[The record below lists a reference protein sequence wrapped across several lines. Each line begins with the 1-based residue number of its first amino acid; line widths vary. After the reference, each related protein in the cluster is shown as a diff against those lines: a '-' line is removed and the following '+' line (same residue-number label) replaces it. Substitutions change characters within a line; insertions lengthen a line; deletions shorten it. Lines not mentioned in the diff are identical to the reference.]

1 MEIRNRTPLPA
12 GLNVT
17 LDKRAAEH
25 LVLCVKG
32 TWAISNSGRLKFADE
47 QSKILVVDE
56 CVGEPGLS
64 SVRYEADF
72 GPMKRTTDCALV
84 GTAVAPKKGTKDMEV
99 SFTIAGLKQRAQVSG
114 ARHWT
119 GGVLGAWIPSSAETF
134 ERAPLQWELAVGGTD
149 HTPEDPLKHSM
160 DERNPLGR
168 GFRAKNSKL
177 EKGGS
182 ALPQILLPGKANDP
196 VGFGFT
202 GAHWKHRREYAGTYD
217 KAWQEERC
225 PLLPLDFDDRFFNS
239 AAPGLVAPKYLRGGE
254 SVEVL
259 GCTASGKLAF
269 KLPSVTLTAEAAV
282 GGPLEPMKMALN
294 TVTVDTDAMRLFLTW
309 RGALHI
315 HKRLPRL
322 EFVTL
327 DAEGIA

>member
-12 GLNVT
+12 ALNIV
-17 LDKRAAEH
+17 LDKRAAEQ

-32 TWAISNSGRLKFADE
+32 TWTISKSGRLTLAEEPKE
-47 QSKILVVDE
+47 ILAADE

-64 SVRYEADF
+64 SVRYEADM
-72 GPMKRTTDCALV
+72 GPMKLTTDCALV
-84 GTAVAPKKGTKDMEV
+84 GSAIAPKRGTKEMEIA
-99 SFTIAGLKQRAQVSG
+99 FTIAGLKQRAQV
-114 ARHWT
+114 T
-119 GGVLGAWIPSSAETF
+119 GERRLAGGMLGAWIPSAPEAF
-134 ERAPLQWELAVGGTD
+134 ERVPLQWEYAVGGTD
-149 HTPEDPLKHSM
+149 HSPEDPLKHSM

-168 GFRAKNSKL
+168 GFRTKNTKL
-177 EKGGS
+177 EKGAS
-182 ALPQILLPGKANDP
+182 LLPQMLTPGKANDP

-202 GAHWKHRREYAGTYD
+202 GGHWIHRRKYAGTYD

-225 PLLPLDFDDRFFNS
+225 PLLPLDFDERFHNS

-254 SVEVL
+254 RVEVL

-269 KLPSVTLTAEAAV
+269 ALPTVSLRAEAAI
-282 GGPLEPMKMALN
+282 GGPLEPMKMVLN
-294 TVTVDTDAMRLFLTW
+294 TVTVDTDAMKLFLTW
-309 RGALHI
+309 RGAVHI

-327 DAEGIA
+327 DAEGLA